1 MDAMGLPMAFGKK
14 AKNTGS
20 SVQAKVDKTKRDD
33 DFVRVPP
40 PYVCSE
46 MLIAVHAPAPVCCAA
61 RDQARLGAVCASASA
76 ACGPDFGS

>member
-1 MDAMGLPMAFGKK
+1 MGLPMAFGKK

-46 MLIAVHAPAPVCCAA
+46 MLIAVHAPAPA
-61 RDQARLGAVCASASA
+61 
-76 ACGPDFGS
+76 